1 MGLRPHRGVAERGLN
16 RVGLLSDDPVNDR
29 PIAFR
34 NKCQQFVDFAR
45 RWIGTIAL
53 ISALVVL
60 GAIMHWSA

>member
-1 MGLRPHRGVAERGLN
+1 MAQAFRSFPHREDANGLWP
-16 RVGLLSDDPVNDR
+16 G
-29 PIAFR
+29 AFR

-45 RWIGTIAL
+45 RWIGTVAL

>member
-1 MGLRPHRGVAERGLN
+1 
-16 RVGLLSDDPVNDR
+16 VNDR